1 MLWMNHKI
9 KTKKNK
15 TKNPKNMNKLQDRD
29 AKFEKKCSHR
39 RTHIYENRTQAH
51 SKNSLKKTGAW

>member
-1 MLWMNHKI
+1 
-9 KTKKNK
+9 
-15 TKNPKNMNKLQDRD
+15 MNKLQDRD
-29 AKFEKKCSHR
+29 AKFEKKCNHR